1 MTSLIKSFAFHQPWE
16 VSTIKDEI
24 EAHRATVRY
33 QTPTWWGCE
42 METLTWA
49 TEPNP
54 HRETG
59 SGLYLEL
66 EYWELAAFRSTQ
78 PLLGKKLRSL
88 GEKIIWMFFMGQS
101 GILTSLVPSFCT
113 LHGLKRVPSIQKNT
127 TFLCKS
133 IHLSRNTNSHTNVDT
148 YSKRWH

>member
-1 MTSLIKSFAFHQPWE
+1 
-16 VSTIKDEI
+16 
-24 EAHRATVRY
+24 
-33 QTPTWWGCE
+33 

-49 TEPNP
+49 TEPSP

-59 SGLYLEL
+59 AGLYLEL

-88 GEKIIWMFFMGQS
+88 GEKNNLNALRGTKWYSYLPGTLLLYPPWIEKG
-101 GILTSLVPSFCT
+101 T
-113 LHGLKRVPSIQKNT
+113 LHSKNT

-133 IHLSRNTNSHTNVDT
+133 IHLARNTNSHTNVDT
-148 YSKRWH
+148 YGKRRH